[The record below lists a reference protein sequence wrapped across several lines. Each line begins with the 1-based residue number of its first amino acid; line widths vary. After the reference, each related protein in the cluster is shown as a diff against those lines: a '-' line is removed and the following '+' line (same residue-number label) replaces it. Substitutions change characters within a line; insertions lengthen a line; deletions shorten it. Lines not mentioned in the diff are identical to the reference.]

1 MTMSPFLAAVQA
13 RAARISVSASA
24 TRKQGGGIIE
34 PARAFFSKIDLSRFA
49 VSDASEFQQTLND
62 VTESLRCQLPNV
74 AESWGISRKLTNIFI
89 RDALYT
95 SFLRDEFGL
104 EVSEP
109 LMEVP
114 LDSISAGRIFDGA
127 KAGELPKWPG
137 VKRNDAELNRA
148 YQVVAARISADARIA
163 RVHLDTWWWG
173 DRSAPS
179 EV

>member
-1 MTMSPFLAAVQA
+1 MSPFLTAVQA

-34 PARAFFSKIDLSRFA
+34 PARAFFTKLDLSRFA
-49 VSDASEFQQTLND
+49 VSEESEFHQTLNEA
-62 VTESLRCQLPNV
+62 TESLRCLFPNP

-104 EVSEP
+104 AASES

-114 LDSISAGRIFDGA
+114 LDSISAGRIFKGA
-127 KAGELPKWPG
+127 KSGELPKWPG
-137 VKRNDAELNRA
+137 VKRNDAEINRA
-148 YQVVAARISADARIA
+148 YQAVAERISVDARVA

-173 DRSAPS
+173 DRSAPG